1 MTIRRI
7 LEAAAEFAAR
17 ALVIV
22 AVAGLL
28 VLLAFAI
35 ANDPSCPAGLSG
47 PVALPWLHEMQ
58 AQMCGGNGK

>member
-1 MTIRRI
+1 MTPRRF

-17 ALVIV
+17 ALVIA

-35 ANDPSCPAGLSG
+35 ARDPTCPPGAT
-47 PVALPWLHEMQ
+47 ALPWLHEMQ
-58 AQMCGGNGK
+58 QQMCGENGK